1 MRWPTPHPSDPYHGR
16 VTLDAPAAPKLR
28 RLVPGSVA
36 AGVEELGGRPAM
48 VVRSTSDVRRGALA
62 PDDGDTL
69 AGAARAALE
78 LRIPFVLVL
87 SSSGADVSAGVASL
101 HGWGRAA
108 AAVAGCS
115 GVVPVVVVVTGPAL
129 SGPALLLGL
138 ADVVLMTGDA
148 FAFVSGPAMVEEFT
162 GIRIG
167 VHQLGGSAIHAR
179 ASGLCA
185 VEVASVDQALDHV
198 AHLLGLLP
206 AHADELPPRS
216 PDRPG
221 PGDVDLATVVPD
233 RATSSYDV
241 RRVAAGLVDDG
252 DVSELWPRWAPQLV
266 CALGRIDGQPV
277 GIVANQ
283 SQALA
288 GTLDIAASQKGA
300 RFVRF
305 CDAFNLPLVTLVDT
319 PGFLPGKDL
328 EWRGMIRHG
337 AELAFAYAEATVPR
351 VCVILRKAF
360 GGAYIV
366 MDSKGMGNDVCVA
379 WPGAQIA
386 VMGAEGAV
394 QILHRR
400 SPAEDR
406 ARLQDEYAEAF
417 LTPYQAAERGYVD
430 AVIDP
435 EATRAVVSDA
445 LEVLST
451 RREALPGRKH
461 TVGPL

>member
-1 MRWPTPHPSDPYHGR
+1 
-16 VTLDAPAAPKLR
+16 VTLDAPPAPIIR
-28 RLVPGSVA
+28 RLVAGSVR
-36 AGVEELGGRPAM
+36 AGVEDLGGRTAM
-48 VVRSTSDVRRGALA
+48 VARSVSDVRRGALS

-69 AGAARAALE
+69 AEAASVAAE

-87 SSSGADVSAGVASL
+87 ASSGADVSGGVASL

-108 AAVAGCS
+108 RALARCS

-138 ADVVLMTGDA
+138 ADVVVMTPDA
-148 FAFVSGPAMVEEFT
+148 FAFVSGPAMVEDFT

-167 VHQLGGSAIHAR
+167 VRQLGGSAIHAR
-179 ASGLCA
+179 SSGLCA
-185 VEVASVDQALDHV
+185 IEAASPDQAMEHV
-198 AHLLGLLP
+198 SHLLGLLP
-206 AHADELPPRS
+206 GHTDDLPPRA
-216 PDRPG
+216 PG
-221 PGDVDLATVVPD
+221 GAEGGEEIGSIIPD

-241 RRVAAGLVDDG
+241 RRVAAALADDG
-252 DVSELWPRWAPQLV
+252 DVTELWPRWSPQLV
-266 CALGRIDGQPV
+266 TALARIDGRTV
-277 GIVANQ
+277 GFVANQ

-305 CDAFNLPLVTLVDT
+305 CDAFNIPLVTLVDT

-351 VCVILRKAF
+351 ICVILRKAF

-366 MDSKGMGNDVCVA
+366 MDSKGLGNDLCVA
-379 WPGAQIA
+379 WPGAEIA
-386 VMGAEGAV
+386 VMGAEGAA
-394 QILHRR
+394 QILYRR
-400 SPAEDR
+400 ASEEER
-406 ARLQDEYAEAF
+406 ADLQEAYAERF
-417 LTPYQAAERGYVD
+417 LTPYQAAERGFVD

-435 EATRAVVSDA
+435 ADTRTVVSGA
-445 LEVLST
+445 LDVLET
-451 RREALPGRKH
+451 RREALPRRKH